1 MEEWKDLHQIKRGV
15 PSMEE
20 AEKKAQDD
28 EQAREKPEVKVVA
41 TQETEGETSKA
52 GTAENPMKQ

>member
-1 MEEWKDLHQIKRGV
+1 
-15 PSMEE
+15 MEE